1 MQFYKFKKVLTL
13 ALFSLCLSAEASF
26 TLSACLD
33 SSSELTI
40 SHKVKPFGLLERTL
54 SIKKERC
61 ILNVSS
67 VSYKVMKSSW
77 QIDVCRSPVHIKKTD
92 GGIEVVKKESACE
105 VTQGTAFCEETA
117 TLLKAIQDDGLIFAE
132 GEKSNLSS
140 DHGQVN
146 CAYLLLEQY
155 LRRDKVFGEMTAF
168 ELEDERKQEAQIP
181 PASTPM
187 VPVPVY
193 KDSSNPELETT
204 PSEVQNNGQKKE
216 DSTES
221 SNVSW

>member
-1 MQFYKFKKVLTL
+1 MQFYKFRKTLCL
-13 ALFSLCLSAEASF
+13 ALLSLSLSAEASF

-61 ILNVSS
+61 IVDISS

-77 QIDVCRSPVHIKKTD
+77 QIDICRSPIHIKKTN
-92 GGIEVVKKESACE
+92 GGIEVVKKDAPCE
-105 VTQGTAFCEETA
+105 TTPGSEFCEEIGS
-117 TLLKAIQDDGLIFAE
+117 LLKAIQDDGLIFAE

-155 LRRDKVFGEMTAF
+155 LRRDKVFGEMTVF
-168 ELEDERKQEAQIP
+168 ELDGERPQETQI
-181 PASTPM
+181 TPTTTP
-187 VPVPVY
+187 VAPVPVY

-204 PSEVQNNGQKKE
+204 PSETQGNGQKKE